1 VKELRRVGLNLLFL
15 VPGETG
21 GSEIYARN
29 LIPALVED
37 RPDLELV
44 AFVNREAAEL
54 EFPGVAVIPVAVSG
68 RGRLRRV
75 VAEERRLPGLIREHG
90 IQLLHSLGTSA
101 PAHPGAVSV
110 VTILDVIYARY
121 PEAHTLPMR
130 VGMRVLVPRAARRA
144 DRVITISRAAA
155 ADIAEL
161 LGVDSK
167 RIDVTYLGGKP
178 SAAATPE
185 ADLRSRL
192 GLGDSP
198 VVLSVSARRP
208 HKNLP
213 RLLAAF
219 ARLRAEPAPV
229 LVLPGYSTPFDGEI
243 RTEIRRLGIEKR
255 VRFLGW
261 TEDPDLECLY
271 RTATCFVFPS
281 LAEGFGL
288 PVLEA
293 MQRGVPV
300 ACSNASAVP
309 EVAGDAALYFDPLS
323 EDEIAAAMEEL
334 LVSTERREKLAEA
347 GRRQAGRFSW
357 ERTARATAESY
368 ERAWAQRGGR
378 R

>member
-1 VKELRRVGLNLLFL
+1 MTELRRVGLNLLFM

-29 LIPALVED
+29 LIPALVEN

-54 EFPGVAVIPVAVSG
+54 EFPGVVVIPVGVSG
-68 RGRLRRV
+68 RGRIRRV

-101 PAHPGAVSV
+101 PARPGAVSV

-130 VGMRVLVPRAARRA
+130 VGMRVLVPRAAKSA

-155 ADIAEL
+155 GDIAEL
-161 LGVDSK
+161 LGIDRK

-198 VVLSVSARRP
+198 LVLSVSARRP

-213 RLLAAF
+213 RLLGAF
-219 ARLRAEPAPV
+219 ARLRVEPAPI
-229 LVLPGYSTPFDGEI
+229 LVLPGYSTPFEDEI
-243 RTEIRRLGIEKR
+243 AAEIRRLDIAER
-255 VRFLGW
+255 VRSLRW
-261 TEDPDLECLY
+261 TSDRDLECLY
-271 RTATCFVFPS
+271 RAATCFVFPS

-293 MQRGVPV
+293 MQRGLPV
-300 ACSNASAVP
+300 ACSNTSSLP

-334 LVSTERREKLAEA
+334 LVSPERREQLAEA

-357 ERTARATAESY
+357 ERTARGTAESY
-368 ERAWAQRGGR
+368 ERAWAERGHHG
-378 R
+378 